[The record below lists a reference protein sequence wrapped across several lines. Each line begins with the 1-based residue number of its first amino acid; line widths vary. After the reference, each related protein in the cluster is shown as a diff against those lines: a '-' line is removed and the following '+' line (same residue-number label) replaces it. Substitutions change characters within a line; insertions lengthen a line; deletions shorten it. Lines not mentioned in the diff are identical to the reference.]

1 MVRQPPPRKKNSRS
15 SGTSRVARPAAG
27 QVGSASRDGNLQAL
41 GVYERAVTALQQ
53 RRYKQA
59 AAHFRKVID
68 NFPDEPELHE
78 RSRRYLAA
86 CERASQPSPTP
97 ETVEDRLYAA
107 TLALNSGLQDEAL
120 QYLTVCA
127 RERPD
132 SDHVQYMLAVA
143 RADAGDLSSAASHLL
158 RAVELNSDN
167 RFLARNEPSFDR
179 LRADAAV
186 QKALET
192 PDAGPR
198 TADSDSPAAR

>member
-1 MVRQPPPRKKNSRS
+1 M
-15 SGTSRVARPAAG
+15 ARPAAG

-41 GVYERAVTALQQ
+41 GVYERAVKALQQ

-68 NFPDEPELHE
+68 NFPDESELHE

-86 CERASQPSPTP
+86 CERASKPSPTS

-107 TLALNSGLQDEAL
+107 TLALNSGLQEEAL

-127 RERPD
+127 QERPD

-158 RAVELNSDN
+158 RAVELNSGQPVPRPQRAELRPAPRRCRGAEGPGD
-167 RFLARNEPSFDR
+167 ARRRAADR
-179 LRADAAV
+179 GFR
-186 QKALET
+186 
-192 PDAGPR
+192 
-198 TADSDSPAAR
+198 